1 MNPESENFEQLR
13 RLLAL
18 KRHEQPPPRYFSN
31 FSSQVIDRIRADGAA
46 QRRPATEGT
55 WWERLWTM
63 LEAKPLFAGAFG
75 AGVCAVLVSG
85 ILSSGEM
92 MPAGA
97 TGTAGVVV
105 PTGTAIGAAAL
116 QPETFQGHENLASPL
131 PMDTNA
137 LALKAMFDSFE
148 LQATPVNF
156 SLPNN

>member
-1 MNPESENFEQLR
+1 MNPDSENFEPLR

-18 KRHEQPPPRYFSN
+18 KRHEQPPPRYFST
-31 FSSQVIDRIRADGAA
+31 FSTQVIDRIRAEEGAR
-46 QRRPATEGT
+46 RRPVTEGT
-55 WWERLWTM
+55 WWERLWTV

-92 MPAGA
+92 MPTGV
-97 TGTAGVVV
+97 TGTAVV
-105 PTGTAIGAAAL
+105 PTGNAIGAAAL
-116 QPETFQGHENLASPL
+116 QPEPFRRSENLTSL

-148 LQATPVNF
+148 LQATPV
-156 SLPNN
+156 SATLALPNN

>member
-1 MNPESENFEQLR
+1 MNPDSENFEQLR

-31 FSSQVIDRIRADGAA
+31 FSAQVIDRIRAEGAA
-46 QRRPATEGT
+46 RYRPAIEGT
-55 WWERLWTM
+55 WWERLWTA

-92 MPAGA
+92 MPAGSTGIAA
-97 TGTAGVVV
+97 T
-105 PTGTAIGAAAL
+105 PTGSAIGTAAL
-116 QPETFQGHENLASPL
+116 QPETFPRNENLSPL

-148 LQATPVNF
+148 LQATPVSATF
-156 SLPNN
+156 PLPNH